1 MCVSQGGARPS
12 AIGVRKANARRAYPE
27 IAHQNPLTLL
37 DIITQNP
44 KIIALI

>member
-1 MCVSQGGARPS
+1 MCAGQDGARS
-12 AIGVRKANARRAYPE
+12 KKIGVEADARHAYPE

-37 DIITQNP
+37 DIIAQNP